1 MGKRGEL
8 DRGRGEWVGM
18 GEKEC
23 GESRVGRGRD
33 KEVADGGG
41 DEARWKGWGRV
52 KSNEKGEYGEER
64 ELCWGK
70 GEFWGGGREME
81 GGGGVFSR
89 RYGVLREKYTRK
101 KLE

>member
-1 MGKRGEL
+1 MRKVNMGNG
-8 DRGRGEWVGM
+8 V
-18 GEKEC
+18 
-23 GESRVGRGRD
+23 
-33 KEVADGGG
+33 
-41 DEARWKGWGRV
+41 
-52 KSNEKGEYGEER
+52 ER

-70 GEFWGGGREME
+70 GNFGEGEGKWR